1 MDVDSHISSNRIL
14 CSTIYEM
21 NMMDYDKYIL
31 PLNGSLEGT
40 GVLVG
45 NLFITAGHVVVGCAG
60 PFIVISGVSYYLSA
74 NKRIFID
81 DNPSKSSEGFDLAIY
96 RLDCI
101 GSPLVLAD
109 DVPNKIINLVSLS
122 SHTVVT
128 RTSPGIFGLHQNRV
142 LERINGK
149 VTDYFDNYF
158 ECKMESELCTG
169 RSGSPLLSGNEV
181 VGILYGD
188 KNGKDRSNTVLYLSS
203 KAIVELLTK
212 EGYGK

>member
-1 MDVDSHISSNRIL
+1 MTMV
-14 CSTIYEM
+14 
-21 NMMDYDKYIL
+21 DYDKYIL

-45 NLFITAGHVVVGCAG
+45 DLFITAGHVVVGSAK
-60 PFIVISGVSYYLSA
+60 PFIVISGVCYYLTA
-74 NKRIFID
+74 NNRIFID

-109 DVPNKIINLVSLS
+109 DIPNKTTNLVSLS
-122 SHTVVT
+122 RHLVIT
-128 RTSPGIFGLHQNRV
+128 RTSPGIFGQHQDIV

-149 VTDYFDNYF
+149 VIGYFENYF
-158 ECKMESELCTG
+158 ECKMEGELCRG
-169 RSGSPLLSGNEV
+169 RSGSPLLVGNMV

-188 KNGKDRSNTVLYLSS
+188 KAGKDSSNTVLYLSS
-203 KAIVELLTK
+203 KAIGDLLK
-212 EGYGK
+212 EKGYGK